1 METHSLYDLNN
12 YISQAIAL
20 NFQEAIWVRCEI
32 SQVGKSRGHYYLD
45 LIEKEEGSDELIAQ
59 AKANLWKGTYAML
72 KKKNGLSID
81 SVLSTGM
88 EVLIQVV
95 VRFHERYGLSL
106 QIEDV
111 DPSYTM
117 GKLEAERRIKLEKL
131 QSEGLVGKNEELD
144 LPVVLQRIAIIS
156 SERAAGYKDFVQHLS
171 SNVYGYDYKMT
182 LYDTRVQGV
191 AAEKD
196 LIKVLKSI
204 KSRKKDF
211 DCVVIIRG
219 GGAKTDLALF
229 DGLDLCRAI
238 AKLPLPVITGIGHE
252 IDDTLSDFVAHTS
265 VKTPTAAADFL
276 IAHNMNFE
284 SDILTMM
291 EEIKTYASHRI
302 SEEQMQL
309 DSAIQMIEMSSANRL
324 EREMDDIE
332 RVEALLPEISFRIVE
347 QKRAFVEKMEAMVNL
362 LNPTEILKRGY
373 SISYKKGK
381 LITAA
386 AQLKSGDEILTH
398 FHDGKAT
405 SIVNKVRNGEK

>member
-45 LIEKEEGSDELIAQ
+45 LIEKEEGSDDLIAQ

-81 SVLSTGM
+81 SVLDAGM
-88 EVLIQVV
+88 EVLLQVT

-117 GKLEAERRIKLEKL
+117 GKLEAERRAKLEKL
-131 QSEGLVGKNEELD
+131 QQEGLLEKNEELD
-144 LPVVLQRIAIIS
+144 LPVVLQRIAVIS

-171 SNVYGYDYKMT
+171 NNVYGYEYEMT
-182 LYDTRVQGV
+182 LFDTRVQGV

-196 LIKVLKSI
+196 LVNVLKSI
-204 KSRKKDF
+204 KKQKKDF

-219 GGAKTDLALF
+219 GGAKIDLALF
-229 DGLDLCRAI
+229 DGLELCRMI

-252 IDDTLSDFVAHTS
+252 IDDTLADVVAHTS

-276 IAHNMNFE
+276 VEHNMNFE
-284 SDILTMM
+284 SDILSMM
-291 EEIKTYASHRI
+291 QEIRTYSTHRI
-302 SEEQMQL
+302 SEEQIQL
-309 DSAIQMIEMSSANRL
+309 DSAIQMIEMTSSNIL
-324 EREMDDIE
+324 EREKDDIE
-332 RVEALLPEISFRIVE
+332 RVEALLPEITFRIIE
-347 QKRAFVEKMEAMVNL
+347 QKRAFIDKMEAMKNL
-362 LNPTEILKRGY
+362 LNPIEILKRGY
-373 SISYKKGK
+373 SISYNNGK

-386 AQLKSGDEILTH
+386 SQLKSGDEILTH
-398 FHDGKAT
+398 FHKGKAT
-405 SIVNKVRNGEK
+405 SIVSKVRNGKK

>member
-45 LIEKEEGSDELIAQ
+45 LIEKEEGSDELIAK

-81 SVLSTGM
+81 SVLDAGM

-95 VRFHERYGLSL
+95 VRFHEQYGLSL

-117 GKLEAERRIKLEKL
+117 GKLEAERRAKLEQLIKEDL
-131 QSEGLVGKNEELD
+131 HDKNQAID
-144 LPVVLQRIAIIS
+144 LPVVLQRIAVIS

-171 SNVYGYDYKMT
+171 SNVYGYDFQMT
-182 LYDTRVQGV
+182 LFDTRVQGI

-196 LIKVLKSI
+196 LVKVLKNI
-204 KSRKKDF
+204 KKRKKEF

-229 DGLDLCRAI
+229 DGLELCRTI
-238 AKLPLPVITGIGHE
+238 AKMPLPVLTGIGHE
-252 IDDTLSDFVAHTS
+252 IDDTLSDVVAHTS

-276 IAHNMNFE
+276 VQHNMEFE
-284 SDILTMM
+284 SNILYMM
-291 EEIKTYASHRI
+291 QEIRTYSNHRI

-309 DSAIQMIEMSSANRL
+309 DSAVQLIEMTTANIL
-324 EREMDDIE
+324 EREMDSLE
-332 RVEALLPEISFRIVE
+332 RVEALLPEISLQIIE
-347 QKRAFVEKMEAMVNL
+347 QKKAFIEKMEAMKNL
-362 LNPTEILKRGY
+362 LDPMEILKRGY

-381 LITAA
+381 LITASS
-386 AQLKSGDEILTH
+386 QLKAGDEILTH
-398 FHDGKAT
+398 FHEGKAT
-405 SIVNKVRNGEK
+405 STINKIRNGKN

>member
-32 SQVGKSRGHYYLD
+32 SQVGTSRGHYYID
-45 LIEKEEGSDELIAQ
+45 LIEKEEGSDEIIAQ
-59 AKANLWKGTYAML
+59 SKANLWKGTHAML

-81 SVLSTGM
+81 SVLDAGM

-117 GKLEAERRIKLEKL
+117 GKLEAERRAKLEKL
-131 QSEGLVGKNEELD
+131 QKENLLDKNEELD
-144 LPVVLQRIAIIS
+144 LPVVLQRIAVIS

-171 SNVYGYDYKMT
+171 NNAYGYDYQVT
-182 LYDTRVQGV
+182 LFDTRVQGM

-196 LIKVLKSI
+196 LVNVLKSI
-204 KSRKKDF
+204 KKSKKDF
-211 DCVVIIRG
+211 DCIVIIRG
-219 GGAKTDLALF
+219 GGAKIDLALF
-229 DGLDLCRAI
+229 DGLELCRTI
-238 AKLPLPVITGIGHE
+238 AKMPLPVITGIGHE
-252 IDDTLSDFVAHTS
+252 IDDTLADMVAHTS

-276 IAHNMNFE
+276 VEHNMNFE
-284 SDILTMM
+284 SDMLTMM
-291 EEIKTYASHRI
+291 EEIKTYANYRI

-309 DSAIQMIEMSSANRL
+309 SQAIQMIQMSSANRL
-324 EREMDDIE
+324 EREMDDID
-332 RVEALLPEISFRIVE
+332 RVEALLPEISFRILE
-347 QKRAFVEKMEAMVNL
+347 QKNAFIEKMEAMVNL

-373 SISYKKGK
+373 SISYNKGE
-381 LITAA
+381 LITSAD
-386 AQLKSGDEILTH
+386 QLKSGDEILTH
-398 FHDGKAT
+398 FHKGKAT
-405 SIVNKVRNGEK
+405 SVVNKIKNNK